1 MMNKRTGYT
10 ASKRWEPFMVGVV
23 LFLVV
28 VVGVNMLFA
37 YLSVRSWTG
46 MVTSDPY
53 TKGLRFNRRIQAQ
66 QAQEALGWQVALQ
79 ADLEAGRAS
88 PLVVQVV
95 DAERHPVTDVTVMVR
110 FFRPV
115 HAGYDREQIL
125 QEVSPG
131 HYHTAMRLPLPGLW
145 EVRVAISRPHP
156 PVSFRMVRR
165 IHVKEQP

>member
-66 QAQEALGWQVALQ
+66 QAQEALGWRSRCRPTWRPDGQ
-79 ADLEAGRAS
+79 A
-88 PLVVQVV
+88 PWW
-95 DAERHPVTDVTVMVR
+95 
-110 FFRPV
+110 FRWWMPS
-115 HAGYDREQIL
+115 AIL
-125 QEVSPG
+125 
-131 HYHTAMRLPLPGLW
+131 
-145 EVRVAISRPHP
+145 
-156 PVSFRMVRR
+156 
-165 IHVKEQP
+165 